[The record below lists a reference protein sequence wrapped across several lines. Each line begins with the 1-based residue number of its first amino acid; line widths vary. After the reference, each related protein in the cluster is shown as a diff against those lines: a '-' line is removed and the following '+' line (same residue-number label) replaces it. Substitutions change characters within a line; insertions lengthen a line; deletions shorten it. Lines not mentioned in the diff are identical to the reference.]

1 MKVMQASEAKN
12 RFGELLEAAA
22 VGPVVIR
29 KNGRNVAVV
38 ISQAEYDQKISQI
51 SKKELVRKYH
61 EESIEAYTGLY
72 EKLAK

>member
-38 ISQAEYDQKISQI
+38 ISQAEYDLKISQL

-61 EESIEAYTGLY
+61 EESIEAFTDLY
-72 EKLAK
+72 EELAK